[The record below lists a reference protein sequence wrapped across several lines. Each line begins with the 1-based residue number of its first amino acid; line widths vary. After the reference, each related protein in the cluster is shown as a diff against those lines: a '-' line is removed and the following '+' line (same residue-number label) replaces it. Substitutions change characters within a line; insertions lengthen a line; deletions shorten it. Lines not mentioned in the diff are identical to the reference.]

1 MVLLTRE
8 IIDNGQIVY
17 LDGMDTNEAITENE
31 DNSYTIFINRNL
43 SDAKRLKAIQYA
55 LKHIKEKDFEKS
67 DVQEIESK
75 RHAV

>member
-1 MVLLTRE
+1 MTRE

-17 LDGMDTNEAITENE
+17 LDDMDTNEAITENE

-43 SDAKRLKAIQYA
+43 SEAKRLKAIQHA
-55 LKHIKEKDFEKS
+55 LEHIKEKDFEKS
-67 DVQEIESK
+67 DVQEIEAK

>member
-17 LDGMDTNEAITENE
+17 LDGMDTSEAITENE

-43 SDAKRLKAIQYA
+43 SDAKRLKAIQHA
-55 LKHIKEKDFEKS
+55 LEHIKEKDFEKS
-67 DVQEIESK
+67 DVQEIEAK

>member
-1 MVLLTRE
+1 MTRE

-43 SDAKRLKAIQYA
+43 SDAKRLKAILHA
-55 LKHIKEKDFEKS
+55 LAHIKEKDFEKS
-67 DVQEIESK
+67 DVQQIEAK
-75 RHAV
+75 RHTG

>member
-1 MVLLTRE
+1 MTRE

-43 SDAKRLKAIQYA
+43 SEAKRLKAIQHA
-55 LKHIKEKDFEKS
+55 L
-67 DVQEIESK
+67 
-75 RHAV
+75 

>member
-1 MVLLTRE
+1 MTRE

-17 LDGMDTNEAITENE
+17 LDDMDTSEAITENE

-43 SDAKRLKAIQYA
+43 SDAKRLKAIQHA
-55 LKHIKEKDFEKS
+55 LEHIKEKDFEKS
-67 DVQEIESK
+67 DVQEIEAK

>member
-1 MVLLTRE
+1 MVLLSRE

-17 LDGMDTNEAITENE
+17 LDGMLTNEAITENE
-31 DNSYTIFINRNL
+31 DCTYTIFINQNL
-43 SDAKRLKAIQYA
+43 SEAKRLKAIQHA
-55 LKHIKEKDFEKS
+55 LEHIKEKDFEKS

>member
-1 MVLLTRE
+1 MTWE

-43 SDAKRLKAIQYA
+43 SEAKRLKAIQHA
-55 LKHIKEKDFEKS
+55 LEHIKEKDFEKS

>member
-43 SDAKRLKAIQYA
+43 SEAKRLKAIQHA
-55 LKHIKEKDFEKS
+55 LEHIKEKDFEKS
-67 DVQEIESK
+67 DVQEIATE
-75 RHAV
+75 RHAM

>member
-1 MVLLTRE
+1 MTRE

-17 LDGMDTNEAITENE
+17 LDDMDTNEAITENE

-43 SDAKRLKAIQYA
+43 SEAKRLKAIQHA
-55 LKHIKEKDFEKS
+55 LEHIKEKDFEKS
-67 DVQEIESK
+67 DVQQIESK

>member
-1 MVLLTRE
+1 MKR
-8 IIDNGQIVY
+8 Y
-17 LDGMDTNEAITENE
+17 LPHKVFVNKR

-43 SDAKRLKAIQYA
+43 SDAKRLKAIQHA